1 MWPGIAFSPPTRYAS
16 DGTDPAG
23 FARSLTVSSR
33 TTPCDG
39 TSGGSRRDLTVLP
52 HVGFALPILY
62 GGSRVNCEKTSI
74 LLTKRESPSSM
85 RALITGG
92 TGFIGSEIARLL
104 ISRG

>member
-52 HVGFALPILY
+52 HVGFALPILH
-62 GGSRVNCEKTSI
+62 GGPPAPWGLPQGGLSHGLLDIPTESSI
-74 LLTKRESPSSM
+74 AGAESIAKR
-85 RALITGG
+85 R
-92 TGFIGSEIARLL
+92 R
-104 ISRG
+104 